1 MAENI
6 LEKIIKRKTINIEK
20 LKKTLDQ
27 NNLKDLIEE
36 NTSFVD
42 FKNKINQNTKNNK
55 ISIIAEI
62 KKASPSAGIIIDD
75 YNPVDIAQI
84 YLNNKATCLSV
95 LTLSLIHI

>member
-27 NNLKDLIEE
+27 NNLKDLIEK

-42 FKNKINQNTKNNK
+42 FKKKINQNIKNNK

-62 KKASPSAGIIIDD
+62 KKASPSAGIKLRITI
-75 YNPVDIAQI
+75 
-84 YLNNKATCLSV
+84 L
-95 LTLSLIHI
+95 

>member
-27 NNLKDLIEE
+27 NNLKDLIEK
-36 NTSFVD
+36 NTSFVN
-42 FKNKINQNTKNNK
+42 FKNKINQNIKNNK

-62 KKASPSAGIIIDD
+62 KKASPSAGVILKITI
-75 YNPVDIAQI
+75 
-84 YLNNKATCLSV
+84 L
-95 LTLSLIHI
+95 